1 MQSIQELINSL
12 YPTMSKGHKRI
23 SDFIRT
29 DYDKAAFMTASK
41 LGEHVGVS
49 ESTIVRYALKLG
61 YDGYPQLQKA
71 LQEMIR
77 GRLTTLQRFTMNSD
91 MDGDTLLQSVL
102 KADMNN
108 IRTTMD
114 NIDTESFQ
122 KAVQMVLDAS
132 HVYILG
138 LRSASLLADY
148 LGHYLSFILPD
159 IYIVTDGSR
168 DVFEQLLRAGEG
180 DVLIGV
186 SFPRYSTRTLEA
198 ASFVRSRGCGL
209 IALTD
214 SINSPL
220 SETADIS
227 LIASSNMASFVD
239 SLVAPLSV
247 ANALIVAVGMEHK
260 QEAEQSFGELEKI
273 WRHNRVYAGAE
284 SEEKI

>member
-23 SDFIRT
+23 SDFIKT

-91 MDGDTLLQSVL
+91 LDGDTLLQSVL
-102 KADMNN
+102 KADMHN

-122 KAVQMVLDAS
+122 KAVQMVLEAS

-148 LGHYLSFILPD
+148 LGHYLSFILPN

-168 DVFEQLLRAGEG
+168 DVFEQLLRAGKD

-214 SINSPL
+214 SVNSPL

-273 WRHNRVYAGAE
+273 WKHNRVYAGAE
-284 SEEKI
+284 TEEKI